1 MALREALAHNDNVI
15 SCEHMLLGILRG
27 GDKTAIGLITEHVY
41 TAQLRAAII
50 ALLDKAA

>member
-1 MALREALAHNDNVI
+1 M
-15 SCEHMLLGILRG
+15 LGILRG
-27 GDKTAIGLITEHVY
+27 GDEAAVALFTEHVY